1 MPIISVIFHSMN
13 PHLGAAKASERV
25 SSLAGAVCWL
35 AGFFHSAAQL
45 SATPTCDSLMIK
57 ISFLYV
63 RVRVYIYMVCAFSA
77 RTLFPKN
84 SDSVCVCVCASEKNR
99 RQFYYGLFSRKR
111 NYGNKTHTPRQAPVW
126 RSPPKRLT
134 KEQYKTPHVQC
145 LCTHTLCVWET
156 HIIGYQFD
164 NEAGS
169 EARFSF
175 ADCFLGV
182 SRRRA
187 AACHSSCAFHLC
199 ALNNHLVVCMRAFLC
214 SFRCWWRD

>member
-1 MPIISVIFHSMN
+1 VFRVGKCVAQDVAAVATSCATRSRDTKLKPARWRMCRAHYKITKNFTSM
-13 PHLGAAKASERV
+13 
-25 SSLAGAVCWL
+25 
-35 AGFFHSAAQL
+35 
-45 SATPTCDSLMIK
+45 
-57 ISFLYV
+57 YV
-63 RVRVYIYMVCAFSA
+63 YAFMVCAFSA

-84 SDSVCVCVCASEKNR
+84 SECVLRKKNR
-99 RQFYYGLFSRKR
+99 REFYYGLFSRKR
-111 NYGNKTHTPRQAPVW
+111 NYGNETHAPRHKNKQAPVW
-126 RSPPKRLT
+126 RSPQKALAQTHT

-145 LCTHTLCVWET
+145 LCTRVWET

-182 SRRRA
+182 SRRA

-199 ALNNHLVVCMRAFLC
+199 VE
-214 SFRCWWRD
+214 